1 MRRVLFRTMTQWET
15 HALRPSNLIP
25 LAAMLCALLTS
36 NLTAQGAERQ
46 VTDDA
51 GREPKRV
58 VVMHEPLLGLP
69 LIDLGLEP
77 IGSYGRDDDGST
89 LSAVDF
95 IDTVMGEDRA
105 KPKGFG
111 PFGRIDLERLRALD
125 PDLIIGTERDIDK
138 AEQLSTIAPTYLQTV
153 STGRVHG
160 FGVEKDLAD
169 LVGRQDMY
177 ARRLEA
183 YQTRLAEVAPLLQG
197 GEDKTYLAVITNDQL
212 NLVGDMS
219 GAIQAI
225 EDLGFRRADLSGAQA
240 GAGPGTLFSVP
251 LSPETLG
258 MADPDLL
265 VIMNSYAVED
275 RSRQATQARLDTIM
289 PGWRSFLKPVR
300 ERRVLYLDSA
310 KVATPTIASALH
322 TLDAIE
328 AFAKDR

>member
-1 MRRVLFRTMTQWET
+1 M
-15 HALRPSNLIP
+15 RPSKLVP
-25 LAAMLCALLTS
+25 LAAVLLALL
-36 NLTAQGAERQ
+36 AAPFAARGADRQ
-46 VTDDA
+46 VTDDT
-51 GREPKRV
+51 GRVVEIPVEPKRV

-77 IGSYGRDDDGST
+77 VGSYGRADDGSP

-95 IDTVMGEDRA
+95 IDTVMGQSGA

-125 PDLIIGTERDIDK
+125 PDLIIGTERDVDK

-169 LVGRQDMY
+169 LVGRQDAY
-177 ARRLEA
+177 AERLKTYE
-183 YQTRLAEVAPLLQG
+183 TRLAEVAKRVPG
-197 GEDKTYLAVITNDQL
+197 GADKIYLAIITNDQL

-225 EDLGFRRADLSGAQA
+225 EDLGFRRADLSGTEA

-265 VIMNSYAVED
+265 VVMNSYAVAD
-275 RSRQATQARLDTIM
+275 RSPQATQARLDTIM
-289 PGWRSFLKPVR
+289 PGWRSFLKPAR
-300 ERRVLYLDSA
+300 EGRVLYLDSA

-328 AFAKDR
+328 AFEKGR

>member
-1 MRRVLFRTMTQWET
+1 M
-15 HALRPSNLIP
+15 RPSKRVP
-25 LAAMLCALLTS
+25 FAALLCALLAAPFAA
-36 NLTAQGAERQ
+36 LGGERQ
-46 VTDDA
+46 VTDDT
-51 GREPKRV
+51 GRVVEIPAEPKRV

-77 IGSYGRDDDGST
+77 VGSYGRADDGST

-105 KPKGFG
+105 KPEGFG
-111 PFGRIDLERLRALD
+111 PFGRIDLERLRALE
-125 PDLIIGTERDIDK
+125 PDLIIGTERDVDK

-169 LVGRQDMY
+169 LVGRQDAY
-177 ARRLEA
+177 ADRLNTYE
-183 YQTRLAEVAPLLQG
+183 TRLAEVAKRVPG
-197 GEDKTYLAVITNDQL
+197 GEKTYLAIITNDQL

-225 EDLGFRRADLSGAQA
+225 EDLGFRRADLSGTEA

-265 VIMNSYAVED
+265 VVMNSYAVAD
-275 RSRQATQARLDTIM
+275 RSPQATEARLDTIM
-289 PGWRSFLKPVR
+289 PGWRSFLKPAR
-300 ERRVLYLDSA
+300 EGRVLYLDSA

-322 TLDAIE
+322 TLGAIDAFE
-328 AFAKDR
+328 QGR